1 MSWKNKEYQH
11 TDGTW
16 HDFRDVAHYN
26 DMIQWNV
33 PMRQKKT
40 INRLDKADVL
50 ELEHELETF
59 GTININRYQDVAS
72 GTAIYPGRGSVVG
85 LWYCITK
92 LNGEAGEAAE
102 HIGKAFR
109 DDNIL
114 IQAKADLHEGATS
127 EVFIPGQ
134 LTPERREYLLKEA
147 GDCLWYLG
155 AICRELGTTI
165 SHIAVMNLKKLW
177 QRQERNV
184 LQGSGDDR

>member
-1 MSWKNKEYQH
+1 M
-11 TDGTW
+11 
-16 HDFRDVAHYN
+16 
-26 DMIQWNV
+26 
-33 PMRQKKT
+33 T

-72 GTAIYPGRGSVVG
+72 GTAIYPGQGTVVG

-109 DDNIL
+109 DDEVL
-114 IQAKADLHEGATS
+114 IMCPSQLPGAYPA
-127 EVFIPGQ
+127 FIPGQ
-134 LTPERREYLLKEA
+134 LTPARREYLLKEA

-165 SHIAVMNLKKLW
+165 GHIAVLNLKKLYA
-177 QRQERNV
+177 RQEAST